1 MSEDPVL
8 LSASSFHWSSDDLLS
23 KADTQM
29 VAGRIWYSDTT
40 TNDRPEQ
47 QPTHLP
53 PVVVAAILRKENAG
67 WRDTPALR
75 SRRSQMYDTPVFR
88 DDDWGDL
95 ELVRQIVLRRLKEDA
110 DWHEFDRTWGDRASR
125 FVQFDPPRLRSRFI
139 VLANEVMWQLIIQ
152 GVITVGHGEGN
163 PNLPWF
169 RITDYGQKVL
179 AAERFVPHD
188 PTGYMAELSVIAGP
202 LDMTVASRYAEEALA
217 CFAAG
222 CNVASVL
229 LLGVAAESAFNQ
241 LCDSIRPTLND
252 AADKAKLDLTI
263 PVRPRHRW
271 LVERYQ
277 NLPAA
282 ERRRLSESLDVTLTS
297 LYDLI
302 RKQRND
308 LGHPQEQPPQLSRE
322 EAFVFFRLLPTFIQD
337 AQALAQYCASH
348 PI

>member
-1 MSEDPVL
+1 
-8 LSASSFHWSSDDLLS
+8 
-23 KADTQM
+23 
-29 VAGRIWYSDTT
+29 
-40 TNDRPEQ
+40 
-47 QPTHLP
+47 
-53 PVVVAAILRKENAG
+53 
-67 WRDTPALR
+67 
-75 SRRSQMYDTPVFR
+75 MYDTPVFR

-308 LGHPQEQPPQLSRE
+308 LGHPQEQPPQLSEPPRDYRRLNCLRGWSHE
-322 EAFVFFRLLPTFIQD
+322 KIKQVFPGSSGASGSDGVGARTGLRFSVVGDRLDRGQNRL
-337 AQALAQYCASH
+337 H
-348 PI
+348 PRDPSEVGTPDRG